1 MKRILAAIFV
11 LILASISCQTL
22 MPTEP
27 PSATEMPLVIEAT
40 LVVETEPQVTST
52 PRPTPH
58 PITCVDDSCLNACLV
73 RIQDAISIGQIE
85 SLGGDY
91 AGTEADLNLVTY
103 KVKDG
108 ELGEPLILYA
118 PQEFKSFQED
128 LETQQMVWDYA
139 SALLPPDELKWIGE
153 YYIFTDNADN
163 VLAWVSP
170 RGEADRS
177 SWQLAV
183 DIIDAQEP
191 VYLTY
196 TLVHEFGHLLTLNT
210 DQIPPSDFYFGWGQ
224 NPSFCKQYLD
234 PNGCSTPDSYI
245 NHFYQAF
252 WVNIFEEW
260 RDTVEKVRADTDDEY
275 FALVDEFYSRHEN
288 EFVRDYA
295 ASNIHEDM
303 AESFTY
309 FVLEPKPEG
318 DSVIDQKIRFFY
330 DFPEMVALRQQ
341 IIQNVCSYTAE

>member
-27 PSATEMPLVIEAT
+27 PSATEMPLVSEAT
-40 LVVETEPQVTST
+40 LVVETETQVTST

-108 ELGEPLILYA
+108 ELGEPLMLYA

-183 DIIDAQEP
+183 DII
-191 VYLTY
+191 
-196 TLVHEFGHLLTLNT
+196 
-210 DQIPPSDFYFGWGQ
+210 
-224 NPSFCKQYLD
+224 
-234 PNGCSTPDSYI
+234 
-245 NHFYQAF
+245 
-252 WVNIFEEW
+252 
-260 RDTVEKVRADTDDEY
+260 
-275 FALVDEFYSRHEN
+275 
-288 EFVRDYA
+288 
-295 ASNIHEDM
+295 
-303 AESFTY
+303 
-309 FVLEPKPEG
+309 
-318 DSVIDQKIRFFY
+318 
-330 DFPEMVALRQQ
+330 
-341 IIQNVCSYTAE
+341 